1 MGYFRILFTLLL
13 FRKYSCY
20 GSEENQTSIT
30 CPSWAFYDDKE
41 DRCRCGQNIEQ
52 AVICDEH
59 SLNIYVKKCFCMTY
73 SAKFQEVVLS
83 SCRYN
88 CHLKYDDDIFYSVP
102 RNVDFINH
110 EVCGVYNREG
120 QGCSHCKEGYG
131 IAVYSYDYYCV
142 ECTHYHHNWLMYVA
156 IAYLPLTLLYII
168 ILIGRITVTNNVLSG
183 YVFMG
188 QLISTPLVAQ
198 LMGMRRLQFSN
209 NKYSLGTKLLFL
221 LYGIWNLDFARSLYT
236 PFCLH
241 PDLSEFQAV
250 ALDFCLAVYP
260 LLLVILTYF
269 LVKIHDRYSIISKLM
284 KPAHF
289 ILRILNKEMDINASL
304 IDVFVTFIMLSNVKF
319 VHVSF
324 SLISSSIT
332 FVNVVNNAIPEKYLY
347 LNESME
353 FLGEEH
359 KPYFVIGIF
368 VMVIFSFLPMLLS
381 CLYPC
386 LCFKKLLSCFR
397 LNSLSFHSFME
408 AFQGQFKSRPRDYRW
423 FSSLPFL
430 VLILN
435 YLSFY
440 LSTGLF
446 YFTLLGFILA
456 IYSFIVL
463 CLRPYRKFSTNVYY
477 SMFMLN
483 LSFLAFYSNRQASMP
498 IFNLPFQSFFY
509 YILVR
514 CDVFISIFPTAVI
527 LVIAILKVAKCVYSK
542 LRCSTEQQQAS
553 DENDYLLNGNNRS
566 IQ

>member
-1 MGYFRILFTLLL
+1 MSYFRILLAF
-13 FRKYSCY
+13 FASEIFSCY
-20 GSEENQTSIT
+20 AT

-41 DRCRCGQNIEQ
+41 DRCRCGQNLEQ
-52 AVICDEH
+52 AVICDEQ
-59 SLNIYVKKCFCMTY
+59 SLNVYVKKCFCMTY

-88 CHLKYDDDIFYSVP
+88 CHLKLDDDLFYSVP
-102 RNVDFINH
+102 RNVGSINN

-120 QGCSHCKEGYG
+120 QGCSRCKKGYG
-131 IAVYSYDYYCV
+131 IAVYSYDFYCV
-142 ECTHYHHNWLMYVA
+142 ECTHYRHNWLLYVA

-168 ILIGRITVTNNVLSG
+168 ILIGRITVTNSVLSG

-198 LMGMRRLQFSN
+198 LMGMRRLQFGN

-269 LVKIHDRYSIISKLM
+269 LVQIHDRYSIVSKLL
-284 KPAHF
+284 KPVHF
-289 ILRILNKEMDINASL
+289 LLRLFNKEMDINASL
-304 IDVFVTFIMLSNVKF
+304 IDVFVTFIVLSNVKF
-319 VHVSF
+319 VHVAF
-324 SLISSSIT
+324 SLISTSIT
-332 FVNVVNNAIPEKYLY
+332 FVNVVNDAIPKKYLY

-353 FLGEEH
+353 FMGKEH
-359 KPYFVIGIF
+359 KPYFIIGIF
-368 VMVIFSFLPMLLS
+368 VIAIFSFLPMILS

-386 LCFKKLLSCFR
+386 LCFKKILSYFR
-397 LNSLSFHSFME
+397 LNSLSLHFFME
-408 AFQGQFKSRPRDYRW
+408 AFQGQYKSRPRDYRW

-430 VLILN
+430 ILVLN

-440 LSTGLF
+440 LSVGLF

-456 IYSFIVL
+456 IYSFVVL
-463 CLRPYRKFSTNVYY
+463 CLRPYRQFSTNVYY
-477 SMFMLN
+477 SMFIMN
-483 LSFLAFYSNRQASMP
+483 LSFLSFYSNKQANMP

-509 YILVR
+509 YILIR
-514 CDVFISIFPTAVI
+514 CDVFMSIFPTAVI
-527 LVIAILKVAKCVYSK
+527 LIIAILKVVKWVYSK
-542 LRCSTEQQQAS
+542 FTCSKGQEVS
-553 DENDYLLNGNNRS
+553 DENDYLLGGNRS